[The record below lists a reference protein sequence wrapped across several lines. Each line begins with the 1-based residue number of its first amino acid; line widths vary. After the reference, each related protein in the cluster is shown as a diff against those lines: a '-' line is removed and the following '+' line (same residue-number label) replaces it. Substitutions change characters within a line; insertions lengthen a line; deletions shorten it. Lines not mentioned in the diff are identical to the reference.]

1 MENKVG
7 FKSISKGMF
16 VNLTKK
22 RKEVL
27 AQTLKKIYKE
37 DIIPVTAKRTEVLD
51 CLIMDLFNLTS
62 KGFHGYDS
70 FA

>member
-1 MENKVG
+1 MT
-7 FKSISKGMF
+7 

-27 AQTLKKIYKE
+27 AETMKNMYME
-37 DIIPVTAKRTEVLD
+37 SVIPVVGKRTEILD

-62 KGFHGYDS
+62 KGFEGYES